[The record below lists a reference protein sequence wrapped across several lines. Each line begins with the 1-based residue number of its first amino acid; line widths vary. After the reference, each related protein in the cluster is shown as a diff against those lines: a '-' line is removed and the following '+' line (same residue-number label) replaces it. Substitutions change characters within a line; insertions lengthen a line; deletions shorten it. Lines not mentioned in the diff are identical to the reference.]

1 MNLNKF
7 IMEKVVLFYKV
18 HFIKMNIELET
29 HIGVVCFDFYKFW
42 KYFGHGNLLCP

>member
-7 IMEKVVLFYKV
+7 TMKKVVLFYKV
-18 HFIKMNIELET
+18 HFIKVNTKLDT
-29 HIGVVCFDFYKFW
+29 HIGVVCFDFCTFW